1 MWSRFRPGVRV
12 FVLFDSCHSGTMTK
26 AMAKDSEDAR
36 GYGVGKLPSFVFARS
51 VAQYHCKIPAK
62 GV

>member
-1 MWSRFRPGVRV
+1 
-12 FVLFDSCHSGTMTK
+12 MTK

-51 VAQYHCKIPAK
+51 VAQYHCKIPGK
-62 GV
+62 RCLIKSKKL